1 MHLNKFVFY
10 HIFISLVCKFSLP
23 FQGIL
28 AILLSMRKVRVSILL
43 REDLWISFRS
53 RGLTNLSGVVEELL
67 SAFLSSLPTEYR
79 RRNAKETRELVRR
92 FLEGRPVQESPS
104 NQQELLQ
111 QLMSLIQTLQ
121 TQSQPPQTFRP
132 QPQQTFQPLT
142 PSSPQPQYQPPP
154 SQTQPQ
160 YQPQY
165 QQPPQP
171 KPTVQEQKPKPRISA
186 KEFLRAVREHAIEH
200 GVPPE
205 LVDYERILEE
215 ARREAQEEE

>member
-1 MHLNKFVFY
+1 MHIHINEFVFCCV
-10 HIFISLVCKFSLP
+10 FAPLVCKISLS
-23 FQGIL
+23 FQGML
-28 AILLSMRKVRVSILL
+28 AILLPMRKVRVSILL
-43 REDLWISFRS
+43 REDLWVGFRS
-53 RGLTNLSGVVEELL
+53 RGLTNLSGAVEEFLE
-67 SAFLSSLPTEYR
+67 AFLSSLPTEHR

-104 NQQELLQ
+104 TQQELLQ

-121 TQSQPPQTFRP
+121 SASQPSQTFRP
-132 QPQQTFQPLT
+132 QPQQTFQPPP
-142 PSSPQPQYQPPP
+142 PSSPQPQPQP
-154 SQTQPQ
+154 QPQ
-160 YQPQY
+160 YH
-165 QQPPQP
+165 QPPQP

-215 ARREAQEEE
+215 ARREAEEEER